1 MAGESSSL
9 RVTGSHIAGNE
20 ATFNLANGTI
30 SQVLGNASAII
41 TPQGDGWYRCSVY
54 FPGPD
59 SFLAVFTVQGSTG
72 QEMYWGAHNLKPGP
86 RPLHERGRGR
96 SDFDH
101 SNHSLA
107 IDVVGTVY
115 EPTGEMLDGPMGPQ
129 PVMAAIRGWHNN
141 ARVVDDAYPVPT
153 EALAL
158 YLHHSRPHASTL
170 GLKPAPSPT
179 PLPS

>member
-1 MAGESSSL
+1 MHKEETGPAATTLSVYAMAGESSSL

-72 QEMYWGAHNLKPGP
+72 QEMYLGGAQLEA
-86 RPLHERGRGR
+86 RPPAFTRTRKGK
-96 SDFDH
+96 
-101 SNHSLA
+101 
-107 IDVVGTVY
+107 
-115 EPTGEMLDGPMGPQ
+115 
-129 PVMAAIRGWHNN
+129 IR
-141 ARVVDDAYPVPT
+141 
-153 EALAL
+153 L
-158 YLHHSRPHASTL
+158 
-170 GLKPAPSPT
+170 
-179 PLPS
+179 